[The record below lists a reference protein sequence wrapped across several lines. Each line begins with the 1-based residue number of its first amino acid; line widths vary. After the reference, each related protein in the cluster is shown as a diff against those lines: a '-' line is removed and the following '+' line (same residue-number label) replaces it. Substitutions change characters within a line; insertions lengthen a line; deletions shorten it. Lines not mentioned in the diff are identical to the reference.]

1 MDLIQR
7 ISEVY
12 KKISHAAMRAGRDP
26 GGVKLLA
33 VTKTVPAEAIKEA
46 IDAGIRLV
54 GENRV
59 QEAEKKIKTLKDEI
73 PETVSWHMIGHLQK
87 NKAKAAVR
95 LFDLIESLDSI
106 DLAERI
112 DRYARE
118 AGKIQKV
125 FLQVK
130 LSPEETKTGIPPED
144 LERDIERYFNFKN
157 LLPLGLMTIPPYSVD
172 PEDSRPFFRKLREL
186 KDVLE
191 RRGFSLPELSM
202 GMSGDYEVAVEEGA
216 TIVRVGTAIFGER
229 EY

>member
-12 KKISHAAMRAGRDP
+12 RKISHAAMRAGRDP
-26 GGVKLLA
+26 SEVRLLA
-33 VTKTVPAEAIKEA
+33 VTKTVSPQLVKDA
-46 IDAGIRLV
+46 IDAGIRLI

-59 QEAEKKIKTLKDEI
+59 QEAEKKMEALAGEI

-87 NKAKAAVR
+87 NKAKLAVE
-95 LFDLIESLDSI
+95 LFDLIESVDSLS
-106 DLAERI
+106 LAERI

-118 AGKIQKV
+118 AGKMQKIY
-125 FLQVK
+125 LQVK
-130 LSPEETKTGIPPED
+130 LSPEETKSGMSPEE
-144 LERDIERYFNFKN
+144 LERDIADYLGFSN
-157 LLPLGLMTIPPYSVD
+157 LEPLGLMTIPPYSPD
-172 PEDSRPFFRKLREL
+172 PEESRPYFRRLREL
-186 KDVLE
+186 RDRLIDAGYE
-191 RRGFSLPELSM
+191 LRELSM